1 MRRLGLWAR
10 ANPLKIFLMFL
21 ALTFLALTAEQ
32 EIDGIGGSATYFV
45 FMFAAIGLG
54 AAFLRGGRR

>member
-32 EIDGIGGSATYFV
+32 EISGTGGSVAYFV
-45 FMFAAIGLG
+45 FMLAAIVLG
-54 AAFLRGGRR
+54 AAFLRGGKR